1 MDVDALRRKGM
12 LPPACYRCRKP
23 GHYSRNCP
31 KPVDVRTLTVEDLQ
45 EILSDRLAQLDAVPE
60 ELVCLVEAPK
70 ADEDF
75 QGSSE

>member
-1 MDVDALRRKGM
+1 M
-12 LPPACYRCRKP
+12 
-23 GHYSRNCP
+23 
-31 KPVDVRTLTVEDLQ
+31 VEDLQ

-60 ELVCLVEAPK
+60 ELVHPVEAPK

>member
-31 KPVDVRTLTVEDLQ
+31 EPVDVRTLTVEDLQ

-60 ELVCLVEAPK
+60 ELVRPVEAPK